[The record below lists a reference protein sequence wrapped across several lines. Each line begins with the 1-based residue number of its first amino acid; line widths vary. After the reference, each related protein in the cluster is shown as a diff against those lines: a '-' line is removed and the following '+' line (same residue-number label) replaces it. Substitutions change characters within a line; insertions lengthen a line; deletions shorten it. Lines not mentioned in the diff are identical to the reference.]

1 MLKKILSL
9 KGADAL
15 SKEAQKEIKGKGG
28 YILACY
34 CPDGTVVVAHAD
46 SCDAVIDHFCDL
58 EA

>member
-15 SKEAQKEIKGKGG
+15 SKEAQKEIKGQGG
-28 YILACY
+28 GIIACY
-34 CPDGTVVVAHAD
+34 CPDGTLVVSHSD
-46 SCDAVIDHFCDL
+46 SCDDAINHFCAL